1 MKIDVLTLFP
11 EMFDGVLRQSILKRA
26 QERGLLEVMFYD
38 IRDYA
43 DNKHRQVDD
52 APFGGGQGMLLMP
65 QPAFDCLEDV
75 LAKAENSRRVVYLSP
90 QGRPLTTRTAKNLS
104 GYEELVL
111 LCGHYEGVDQRVIDT
126 FVEEEVSL
134 GDFILTG
141 GEIAAMAV
149 IDAVARFV
157 PGVLGSAASAHED
170 SFANGL
176 LEYPQYTRPSEFRGQ
191 KVPEVLLSGDH
202 AKIDRWRREQAILTT
217 RQKRPDLLKTAPLTQ
232 KERDTFCIKQ
242 QLAEDP
248 ADML

>member
-11 EMFDGVLRQSILKRA
+11 EMFKGVLQQSILKRA
-26 QERGLLEVMFYD
+26 QERDLLQVKFYD

-75 LAKAENSRRVVYLSP
+75 LSKAEKNRCVAYLSP
-90 QGRPLTTRTAKNLS
+90 QGQPFTTQTAKRLS
-104 GYEELVL
+104 GVDELVL

-126 FVEEEVSL
+126 FVEEEISL

-191 KVPEVLLSGDH
+191 KVPDILLSGDH
-202 AKIDRWRREQAILTT
+202 AKINRWRREQSILTT
-217 RQKRPDLLKTAPLTQ
+217 RQKRPDLLAAAPLTQ
-232 KERDTFCIKQ
+232 EEKETFCTKQ